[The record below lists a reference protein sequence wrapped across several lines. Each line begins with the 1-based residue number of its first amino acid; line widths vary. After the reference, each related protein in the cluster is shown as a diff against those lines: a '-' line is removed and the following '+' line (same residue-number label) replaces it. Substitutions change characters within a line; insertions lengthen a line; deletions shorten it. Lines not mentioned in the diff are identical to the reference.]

1 MSLYKDINRFT
12 PRKEQVDC
20 LEHIKVVLD
29 NNPTTKF
36 FLLNL
41 PVGTGKSHLAM
52 MFSDYY
58 LRKIDK
64 SSKIDIVTAS
74 KILQDQY
81 EDEYVSISNLKGKEN
96 YSCPSFG
103 CSCMQGK
110 EFAKLNKKACEF
122 CPYDDARNNWINS
135 KVSLTNFYL
144 YLIYSIYNEKL
155 MDLRGSNVL
164 IVDEAHELD
173 SVISDFISIKI
184 TENTIKRLKF
194 ADERGLINKLRRV
207 NNIPSYIQ
215 FLQEF
220 SEHIASNIEEL
231 QKTLGTTP
239 RSQKSDKRTNQIGKV
254 LGTKNPDMKLMNIL
268 NDLSS
273 HQGKIELFLKEWEQ
287 TPDNWVLET
296 NYNEKTRQKELSLE
310 PIWSQ
315 EYLNKYLWSKY
326 DVVILMSGTIIDKG
340 LFCEINGIDAKDAIY
355 YSIPSPFEKEN
366 RKIYY
371 LPSGKM
377 SWDKKEETF
386 KNYVRII
393 PKLLDKYSG
402 KKGIIHTNSFELSQK
417 IMDENLNERLLFHD
431 SDNKNEILTHHFTNG
446 SASVLVSPSMSTGVS
461 FDGDKARFQIVAKIP
476 YPSLAS
482 QKNKMRKQQNPD
494 YYAWKTC
501 CGLIQMCG
509 RIVRSHT
516 DFGDTVI
523 IDSSFSDVLKYS
535 SRFLP
540 EWFTSSVISKN

>member
-96 YSCPSFG
+96 YSCSSFG

-194 ADERGLINKLRRV
+194 ADERGLINKL
-207 NNIPSYIQ
+207 
-215 FLQEF
+215 
-220 SEHIASNIEEL
+220 
-231 QKTLGTTP
+231 
-239 RSQKSDKRTNQIGKV
+239 
-254 LGTKNPDMKLMNIL
+254 
-268 NDLSS
+268 
-273 HQGKIELFLKEWEQ
+273 
-287 TPDNWVLET
+287 
-296 NYNEKTRQKELSLE
+296 
-310 PIWSQ
+310 
-315 EYLNKYLWSKY
+315 
-326 DVVILMSGTIIDKG
+326 
-340 LFCEINGIDAKDAIY
+340 
-355 YSIPSPFEKEN
+355 
-366 RKIYY
+366 
-371 LPSGKM
+371 
-377 SWDKKEETF
+377 
-386 KNYVRII
+386 
-393 PKLLDKYSG
+393 
-402 KKGIIHTNSFELSQK
+402 
-417 IMDENLNERLLFHD
+417 
-431 SDNKNEILTHHFTNG
+431 
-446 SASVLVSPSMSTGVS
+446 
-461 FDGDKARFQIVAKIP
+461 
-476 YPSLAS
+476 
-482 QKNKMRKQQNPD
+482 
-494 YYAWKTC
+494 
-501 CGLIQMCG
+501 
-509 RIVRSHT
+509 
-516 DFGDTVI
+516 
-523 IDSSFSDVLKYS
+523 
-535 SRFLP
+535 
-540 EWFTSSVISKN
+540 